1 MVVRT
6 FFSWELSAEKGVMVE
21 VGAGWLGMLRACL
34 SSGSL
39 EPEGE
44 LVMGRAGGTEPS
56 WGGDGETAFDPREP
70 QLPQLLT
77 ATWTPPSRMAWDLP
91 GST

>member
-1 MVVRT
+1 
-6 FFSWELSAEKGVMVE
+6 MVE
-21 VGAGWLGMLRACL
+21 VGASWLRMLRACL

-39 EPEGE
+39 E

-56 WGGDGETAFDPREP
+56 WGRDGETAFDPREP
-70 QLPQLLT
+70 QLPQLL
-77 ATWTPPSRMAWDLP
+77 AAAWTPPSRTGWDLP